1 MRTSRWKR
9 LSDAFDVS
17 LGKVDLSKYVNE
29 LQDELTRIIKEVG
42 PGKTE
47 AEKEAGKRRIEDL
60 LGKQAVS
67 LTKETGVVG
76 NYAFTF
82 MLMSSILMTAWI
94 SFTIKRT
101 MLDTTRPFE
110 ERLRLEELLSSL
122 PVALSEV
129 ISRSAEHADM
139 YGKK

>member
-1 MRTSRWKR
+1 

-17 LGKVDLSKYVNE
+17 LGKVDLSKYVDE
-29 LQDELTRIIKEVG
+29 LQDELLRIVKEVG

-47 AEKEAGKRRIEDL
+47 AEMETGKKRIEEL
-60 LGKQAVS
+60 LGRQAAS
-67 LTKETGVVG
+67 LAKETGVVG

-82 MLMSSILMTAWI
+82 MLMSSILMTAWT

-110 ERLRLEELLSSL
+110 ERLRLEELLTNL

>member
-1 MRTSRWKR
+1 
-9 LSDAFDVS
+9 LSDAFDVT
-17 LGKVDLSKYVNE
+17 LGKVSLSKYVDELANE
-29 LQDELTRIIKEVG
+29 LEILKG
-42 PGKTE
+42 MGSGKTE
-47 AEKEAGKRRIEDL
+47 AEAEAGKKRIEEL
-60 LGKQAVS
+60 LRKQAAS
-67 LTKETGVVG
+67 LAKETGVVG

-82 MLMSSILMTAWI
+82 MLMSSILMTAWT

-101 MLDTTRPFE
+101 LLDTTRPFE

-139 YGKK
+139 YHKK

>member
-1 MRTSRWKR
+1 

-17 LGKVDLSKYVNE
+17 LGKVSLLKYVNE
-29 LQDELTRIIKEVG
+29 LQDELSAILKEVG

-47 AEKEAGKRRIEDL
+47 AEMEEGKKRIEDL
-60 LGKQAVS
+60 LRKQAAS
-67 LTKETGVVG
+67 LAKETGVTG

-82 MLMSSILMTAWI
+82 MLMSSILMTAWT

-101 MLDTTRPFE
+101 MIDTTRPFE

-122 PVALSEV
+122 PLALSAV
-129 ISRSAEHADM
+129 ISKSAEHADM
-139 YGKK
+139 YSKK